1 MVLQGERYLLVRVPR
16 GQGKNNGGGET
27 ISTTELK
34 NILEAILFSSAK
46 PVGARKLHKGL
57 QEYSAEEIAGAAKS
71 LMEEY
76 RDANRSVE
84 IVEVAGGYQMRTKI
98 AYRDHVRRFV
108 KEREG
113 GLTRPMLETLAII
126 AYRQPVAKRDIDGL
140 RGVDSARTI
149 RQLLDRKVIEIAGRN
164 EELGKPIIFRTTARF
179 LELFGLKDIRD
190 LPTIREIESLE
201 K

>member
-1 MVLQGERYLLVRVPR
+1 M
-16 GQGKNNGGGET
+16 T
-27 ISTTELK
+27 
-34 NILEAILFSSAK
+34 
-46 PVGARKLHKGL
+46 ARKLQKGL
-57 QEYSAEEIAGAAKS
+57 QEYSAEDITGAVQG
-71 LMEEY
+71 LMAEY
-76 RDANRSVE
+76 RDANRAVE
-84 IVEVAGGYQMRTKI
+84 IVEVAGGYQMRTKV

-113 GLTRPMLETLAII
+113 GLTRPMLEALAII
-126 AYRQPVAKRDIDGL
+126 AYRQPVSKRDIDGL

>member
-1 MVLQGERYLLVRVPR
+1 MVRIPR
-16 GQGKNNGGGET
+16 RQRGDKGRGDT

-46 PVGARKLHKGL
+46 PVTARKLHKGL
-57 QEYSAEEIAGAAKS
+57 QEYSAEDITGAVQG
-71 LMEEY
+71 LMAEY
-76 RDANRSVE
+76 RDANRAVE
-84 IVEVAGGYQMRTKI
+84 IVEVAGGYQMRTKV

-126 AYRQPVAKRDIDGL
+126 AYRQPVAKRDIDSL

-149 RQLLDRKVIEIAGRN
+149 RQLLDRKLIEIAGRN
-164 EELGKPIIFRTTARF
+164 EELGKPIIFRTTVRF

>member
-1 MVLQGERYLLVRVPR
+1 MEEC
-16 GQGKNNGGGET
+16 KE
-27 ISTTELK
+27 
-34 NILEAILFSSAK
+34 
-46 PVGARKLHKGL
+46 
-57 QEYSAEEIAGAAKS
+57 EEITSAMQA

-76 RDANRSVE
+76 RSAGRAVE
-84 IVEVAGGYQMRTKI
+84 IVEVSGGYQMRTRV

-108 KEREG
+108 KEKES

-149 RQLLDRKVIEIAGRN
+149 RQLLERKLIEIAGRN
-164 EELGKPIIFRTTARF
+164 EELGKPIIFRTTIRF
-179 LELFGLKDIRD
+179 LELFGLKNLRD
-190 LPTIREIESLE
+190 LPTIKEIESLE

>member
-1 MVLQGERYLLVRVPR
+1 M
-16 GQGKNNGGGET
+16 T
-27 ISTTELK
+27 
-34 NILEAILFSSAK
+34 
-46 PVGARKLHKGL
+46 ARKLQKGL
-57 QEYSAEEIAGAAKS
+57 QEYSAEEITGAAQS
-71 LMEEY
+71 LMAEY

-98 AYRDHVRRFV
+98 VYRDHVRQFV
-108 KEREG
+108 KEKEG

-126 AYRQPVAKRDIDGL
+126 AYRQPVSKRDIDGL

-164 EELGKPIIFRTTARF
+164 EELGKPIIFRTTSRF

>member
-1 MVLQGERYLLVRVPR
+1 V
-16 GQGKNNGGGET
+16 T
-27 ISTTELK
+27 
-34 NILEAILFSSAK
+34 
-46 PVGARKLHKGL
+46 ARKLHKGL
-57 QEYSAEEIAGAAKS
+57 QEYSAEDITGAVQG
-71 LMEEY
+71 LMGEY
-76 RDANRSVE
+76 RDANRAVE
-84 IVEVAGGYQMRTKI
+84 IVEVAGGYQMRTKV

-126 AYRQPVAKRDIDGL
+126 AYRQPVAKRDIDSL

-149 RQLLDRKVIEIAGRN
+149 RQLLDRKLIEIAGRN
-164 EELGKPIIFRTTARF
+164 EELGKPIIFRTTVRF

>member
-1 MVLQGERYLLVRVPR
+1 M
-16 GQGKNNGGGET
+16 K
-27 ISTTELK
+27 S
-34 NILEAILFSSAK
+34 ILESILFSSAK
-46 PVGARKLHKGL
+46 PVTVRKLQKGL
-57 QEYSAEEIAGAAKS
+57 SEYSAEEITAAVQV

-76 RDANRSVE
+76 KDANRAVE
-84 IVEVAGGYQMRTKI
+84 IVEVSGGYQMRTKI
-98 AYRDHVRRFV
+98 VYREHVRRFV

-126 AYRQPVAKRDIDGL
+126 AYRQPVAKRDIDSL

-149 RQLLDRKVIEIAGRN
+149 RQLLDRKLIEIAGRN
-164 EELGKPIIFRTTARF
+164 EELGKPIIFKTTSRF

>member
-1 MVLQGERYLLVRVPR
+1 M
-16 GQGKNNGGGET
+16 
-27 ISTTELK
+27 ELT
-34 NILEAILFSSAK
+34 NILESILFSSAK
-46 PVGARKLHKGL
+46 PVTARKLQKGL
-57 QEYSAEEIAGAAKS
+57 QEFTAEQIIAAMQR

-76 RDANRSVE
+76 RNANRAVE
-84 IVEVAGGYQMRTKI
+84 IIEVSGGYQMRTKI
-98 AYRDHVRRFV
+98 AYREHVRRFV

-126 AYRQPVAKRDIDGL
+126 AYRQPVAKRDVDGL

-149 RQLLDRKVIEIAGRN
+149 RQLLDRKLIEIAGRN

>member
-1 MVLQGERYLLVRVPR
+1 M
-16 GQGKNNGGGET
+16 
-27 ISTTELK
+27 
-34 NILEAILFSSAK
+34 
-46 PVGARKLHKGL
+46 
-57 QEYSAEEIAGAAKS
+57 QEFKAEEITGAVQE
-71 LMEEY
+71 LMAEY
-76 RDANRSVE
+76 REANRAVE

-98 AYRDHVRRFV
+98 AYREQVRRFV
-108 KEREG
+108 KEKEG

-126 AYRQPVAKRDIDGL
+126 AYRQPVAKRDIDTL
-140 RGVDSARTI
+140 RGVDSARTV

-164 EELGKPIIFRTTARF
+164 EELGKPIIFRTTPKF

>member
-1 MVLQGERYLLVRVPR
+1 M
-16 GQGKNNGGGET
+16 
-27 ISTTELK
+27 
-34 NILEAILFSSAK
+34 
-46 PVGARKLHKGL
+46 GARKLHKGL

>member
-1 MVLQGERYLLVRVPR
+1 
-16 GQGKNNGGGET
+16 
-27 ISTTELK
+27 
-34 NILEAILFSSAK
+34 
-46 PVGARKLHKGL
+46 VGARKLHKGL

>member
-1 MVLQGERYLLVRVPR
+1 V
-16 GQGKNNGGGET
+16 T
-27 ISTTELK
+27 
-34 NILEAILFSSAK
+34 
-46 PVGARKLHKGL
+46 ARKLHKGL
-57 QEYSAEEIAGAAKS
+57 QEHSAEEITGAMQG

-76 RDANRSVE
+76 RNTERAVE
-84 IVEVAGGYQMRTKI
+84 IVEVAGGYQMRTKVT
-98 AYRDHVRRFV
+98 YRDHVRRFV

-126 AYRQPVAKRDIDGL
+126 AYRQPVAKRDIDSL

-149 RQLLDRKVIEIAGRN
+149 RQLLDRKLIEIAGRN
-164 EELGKPIIFRTTARF
+164 EELGKPIIFKTTPKF

-190 LPTIREIESLE
+190 LPTIREIESLD

>member
-1 MVLQGERYLLVRVPR
+1 
-16 GQGKNNGGGET
+16 
-27 ISTTELK
+27 
-34 NILEAILFSSAK
+34 
-46 PVGARKLHKGL
+46 L
-57 QEYSAEEIAGAAKS
+57 QEYGAEEITGAVQG

-76 RDANRSVE
+76 RNENRAVE
-84 IVEVAGGYQMRTKI
+84 IVEVAGGYQMRTKVT
-98 AYRDHVRRFV
+98 YRDHVRRFV

-126 AYRQPVAKRDIDGL
+126 AYRQPVAKRDMDSL

-149 RQLLDRKVIEIAGRN
+149 RQLLDRKLIEIAGRN
-164 EELGKPIIFRTTARF
+164 EELGKPIIFKTTARF

>member
-1 MVLQGERYLLVRVPR
+1 VVRIPR
-16 GQGKNNGGGET
+16 RQRGDKGRGDT

-46 PVGARKLHKGL
+46 PVTARKLHKGL
-57 QEYSAEEIAGAAKS
+57 QEYSAEDITGAVQG
-71 LMEEY
+71 LMAEY
-76 RDANRSVE
+76 RDANRAVE
-84 IVEVAGGYQMRTKI
+84 IVEVAGGYQMRTKV

-126 AYRQPVAKRDIDGL
+126 AYRQPVAKRDIDSL

-149 RQLLDRKVIEIAGRN
+149 RQLLDRKLIEIAGRN
-164 EELGKPIIFRTTARF
+164 EELGKPIIFRTTVRF